1 MRADYYF
8 IVAFAHTDCL
18 SFEDIVTMI
27 STDNDDYAI
36 ARAKEVFRLYGG
48 SRRVEVFTAG
58 RLLAALDAEPKTGV
72 RDPLADYVEIDVGSV
87 RNGGDN
93 ETD

>member
-8 IVAFAHTDCL
+8 IVAFANEDCL
-18 SFEDIVTMI
+18 SLDDTIFMI

-36 ARAKEVFRLYGG
+36 ARAKEVFRLHEG
-48 SRRVEVFTAG
+48 SRRVEVFIAG
-58 RLLAALDAEPKTGV
+58 RLLVALDAEPKTGV
-72 RDPLADYVEIDVGSV
+72 RDPLADYVEIDVDSV